1 MTGTT
6 RPKAGATRARTG
18 GARPDSCPAAAALEL
33 LGRKWTGYIL
43 WALLDGP
50 RRYTEILRAV
60 PDITDRV
67 LATRLKEL
75 ERAGVVSRR
84 QYAEVPARVEYTLT
98 PRGRDL
104 APILEEMTR
113 WSRRWG
119 RLARPRRSPVTTPR
133 RDDPGLAW
141 SRSGESNP
149 GPAHYE

>member
-1 MTGTT
+1 MPRGSRIEPDTE
-6 RPKAGATRARTG
+6 RP
-18 GARPDSCPAAAALEL
+18 SEECPAAAALEL

-43 WALLDGP
+43 WALLDRP

-60 PDITDRV
+60 PDIADRV
-67 LATRLKEL
+67 LSARLKEL
-75 ERAGVVSRR
+75 ERVGIVTRR
-84 QYAEVPARVEYTLT
+84 QYPEVPPRVEYSLT

-104 APILEEMTR
+104 APIIEEMAR

-119 RLARPRRSPVTTPR
+119 PRAPRRGKLSPTR
-133 RDDPGLAW
+133 SGRSPG

>member
-1 MTGTT
+1 MRGMGSERGRTAGV
-6 RPKAGATRARTG
+6 RKAESGSDA
-18 GARPDSCPAAAALEL
+18 CPAAAALEL

-67 LATRLKEL
+67 LSTRLKEL
-75 ERAGVVSRR
+75 ERAGVVTRR
-84 QYAEVPARVEYTLT
+84 QYAEVPARVEYSLT

-104 APILEEMTR
+104 APILDEMSR

-119 RLARPRRSPVTTPR
+119 HRGRR
-133 RDDPGLAW
+133 
-141 SRSGESNP
+141 
-149 GPAHYE
+149 